1 MACPLVPW
9 YSLIMRGISVD
20 HGRRQGLKAN
30 HFRIKDVLKTFTGV
44 RERCLSRESVVPFP
58 GLAAFP
64 FLFPVVFPVFPVKN
78 FLPNVLPVMAL
89 VGGLKKR

>member
-64 FLFPVVFPVFPVKN
+64 FLFPVVFPVFPVKF
-78 FLPNVLPVMAL
+78 FLPNVLPVTVL